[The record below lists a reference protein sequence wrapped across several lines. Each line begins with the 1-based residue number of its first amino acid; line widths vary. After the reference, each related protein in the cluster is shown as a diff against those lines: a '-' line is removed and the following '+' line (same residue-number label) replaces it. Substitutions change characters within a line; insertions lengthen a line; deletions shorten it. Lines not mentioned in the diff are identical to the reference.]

1 MIEYELS
8 ISVRCSRDSV
18 NRILQT
24 LPAGITA
31 IPNRQNADS
40 ILLETRSPY
49 VGCQIDFAINHFLD
63 LISPIQDFEEV
74 VAADLKV
81 CALFD
86 PEKIAALN
94 FELDPETVSRL
105 ASLRCGLDIWAM
117 PAG

>member
-18 NRILQT
+18 NRILQN
-24 LPAGITA
+24 LPGGITA
-31 IPNRQNADS
+31 IPSRQNADS
-40 ILLETRSPY
+40 LLLEARSPY

-63 LISPIQDFEEV
+63 SIAPIQDFGEV
-74 VAADLKV
+74 VAAGLKV

-94 FELDPETVSRL
+94 FELDPETVARL
-105 ASLRCGLDIWAM
+105 ARLRCGLDVWAM